1 MQLEETI
8 AVSIVYALPDEQIV
22 IELRVPSGTTAR
34 EAIERSGLLSRFPDA
49 RASKIGIY
57 GRVVEANSR
66 LSDCDRLEIYRD
78 LTADAKLAR
87 RERAARR
94 LR

>member
-22 IELRVPSGTTAR
+22 IELRVPSGTSAR
-34 EAIERSGLLSRFPDA
+34 DVIQRSGLLSRFPNACA
-49 RASKIGIY
+49 RKLGIY
-57 GRVVEANSR
+57 GRLVEADFR
-66 LSDCDRLEIYRD
+66 LSDGDRLEIYRN

>member
-1 MQLEETI
+1 MQVEETI
-8 AVSIVYALPDEQIV
+8 AVSIVYALPDEQV
-22 IELRVPSGTTAR
+22 MIELRVPSGTTAR

-49 RASKIGIY
+49 CARKLGIY
-57 GRVVEANSR
+57 GRLVEADSR
-66 LSDCDRLEIYRD
+66 LTDGDRLEIYRN

-87 RERAARR
+87 RARAARR

>member
-1 MQLEETI
+1 MQVEETI
-8 AVSIVYALPDEQIV
+8 AVSIVYALPDEQV
-22 IELRVPSGTTAR
+22 MIELRVPSGTTAR

-49 RASKIGIY
+49 CASKIGIY
-57 GRVVEANSR
+57 GRLVETDSR
-66 LSDCDRLEIYRD
+66 LDDGDRLEIYRN